1 MLNNV
6 KDGICVDK
14 KAIID
19 EVEEKDEY
27 RKDIVKIKKSKDVS
41 QVDKKK
47 LFDEFRAY
55 ALQVGYKHVF

>member
-6 KDGICVDK
+6 EDGICVDK
-14 KAIID
+14 KAIVD

-55 ALQVGYKHVF
+55 ALQVGY